1 MSDNKRAAAAS
12 YHPAMDGRQRDDRRP
27 TFSLSSTGHGSAY
40 LSKKFSACKSPYHP
54 IHYPRSYTHQH
65 YPFAPY
71 HKQQTNPDRYNNADF
86 FRSSSMAMTH
96 PTCQN
101 QSWNRFNLP
110 SPLTSATTKNKS
122 IAKPQTKD
130 PNEIRSV
137 KSTPPSN
144 PQPSKSESSNE
155 YIDPK
160 ILEAAKA
167 LGLPPGG
174 RKYSVAHW
182 KSALRLCYQWKTTT
196 NEDERHF
203 FRTSTTTNSLSSS
216 TLKSIKFFCEN
227 ILKRQSKRRQFAIH
241 WKDSGLKKLV
251 EEASSSDDALFAHDD
266 PKLESII
273 DDYFSG
279 RTRSNG
285 YNQAKER
292 VLDDRQK
299 DILYLW
305 DELMSGPVLS
315 DASSH
320 QKLYLIQLAIE
331 RPYRNK
337 KVEIERMDRTIIH
350 DVAIEGYGGKP
361 YWEGNKTSLKEHD
374 DEQDASLDKAS
385 KSFDGV
391 LPNNEAMVKRF
402 WKFAD
407 SFSTPPK
414 RQEKRR
420 KMENAMATKLSPQ
433 LSQNTGALATKN
445 LNARE
450 YAPISDEDKEN
461 NERSSIVAI

>member
-1 MSDNKRAAAAS
+1 
-12 YHPAMDGRQRDDRRP
+12 
-27 TFSLSSTGHGSAY
+27 
-40 LSKKFSACKSPYHP
+40 
-54 IHYPRSYTHQH
+54 
-65 YPFAPY
+65 
-71 HKQQTNPDRYNNADF
+71 
-86 FRSSSMAMTH
+86 
-96 PTCQN
+96 
-101 QSWNRFNLP
+101 
-110 SPLTSATTKNKS
+110 
-122 IAKPQTKD
+122 
-130 PNEIRSV
+130 
-137 KSTPPSN
+137 
-144 PQPSKSESSNE
+144 
-155 YIDPK
+155 
-160 ILEAAKA
+160 
-167 LGLPPGG
+167 
-174 RKYSVAHW
+174 
-182 KSALRLCYQWKTTT
+182 
-196 NEDERHF
+196 
-203 FRTSTTTNSLSSS
+203 
-216 TLKSIKFFCEN
+216 
-227 ILKRQSKRRQFAIH
+227 LKRQSKRRQFAIH

-402 WKFAD
+402 WKLAD